1 MFVLIIVNFLEEAV
15 GLTDEDLTG
24 YCYAHQ
30 IYGVRSHD
38 Q

>member
-24 YCYAHQ
+24 CFCAHH
-30 IYGVRSHD
+30 IYGVRLHD